1 MRSELTIS
9 PTRHATLPA
18 NDSLSDSR
26 FQIAVGVRIC
36 RGFRGNAALLF
47 FFCIVSFYPFIC
59 PGKLLIMCA
68 QRYTVLLSYS
78 CKHPFHFSLHMPTFP
93 DFTNCE
99 FKLPTWALHFNISS
113 IYIYL
118 YTPKEEQVI
127 TKNPHSP
134 RPLPLLP
141 RRPFQIHTW
150 KSQPGL
156 GVCEILHSHS
166 S

>member
-78 CKHPFHFSLHMPTFP
+78 CMSTHFIFHFTCPHFLTSLTVSLNCQPELSTLTSHLFTYTF
-93 DFTNCE
+93 TLQ
-99 FKLPTWALHFNISS
+99 KRSKS
-113 IYIYL
+113 
-118 YTPKEEQVI
+118 
-127 TKNPHSP
+127 
-134 RPLPLLP
+134 LP
-141 RRPFQIHTW
+141 RTHIPLAHYPFSPAAHFRFTH
-150 KSQPGL
+150 
-156 GVCEILHSHS
+156 ESHS
-166 S
+166 LG

>member
-1 MRSELTIS
+1 MRFELTIS

-78 CKHPFHFSLHMPTFP
+78 CKHPFHFSLHMPRFLTSLTVSLNCQPEPSTLTSHLFTYTF
-93 DFTNCE
+93 TLQ
-99 FKLPTWALHFNISS
+99 KRSKS
-113 IYIYL
+113 
-118 YTPKEEQVI
+118 
-127 TKNPHSP
+127 
-134 RPLPLLP
+134 LP
-141 RRPFQIHTW
+141 RTHIPLAHYPFSPAAHFRFTH
-150 KSQPGL
+150 
-156 GVCEILHSHS
+156 ESHS
-166 S
+166 LG